1 LASLKQMKH
10 LACMSS
16 EDICFAVLYSS
27 LMTSFDV
34 LPSTSKITV
43 GTQVILP
50 SFVSLIE
57 SQISPKTCADLS
69 KEELILKNY
78 FDSKVQLGLLWNQGV

>member
-1 LASLKQMKH
+1 
-10 LACMSS
+10 MSS
-16 EDICFAVLYSS
+16 EDICFAVSHGS

-50 SFVSLIE
+50 SFVSLVE
-57 SQISPKTCADLS
+57 SQISTKTCADLS
-69 KEELILKNY
+69 KRKELVLKSY
-78 FDSKVQLGLLWNQGV
+78 FDSKVQLGLL